1 MHPVP
6 LKLRRGGINWD
17 PPYPEGEDEVSM
29 ERHEEALRTEV
40 RHRAPNWDKAGKGM
54 VLTFPD
60 RRRLMNKKVALADVQ
75 AEYPALFAFKQVC
88 A

>member
-1 MHPVP
+1 M
-6 LKLRRGGINWD
+6 
-17 PPYPEGEDEVSM
+17 SM
-29 ERHEEALRTEV
+29 ERHKEALKTEV
-40 RHRAPNWDKAGKGM
+40 RRRAPNWDKVGKGM

-75 AEYPALFAFKQVC
+75 AEYPALFDFKQVR

>member
-1 MHPVP
+1 
-6 LKLRRGGINWD
+6 
-17 PPYPEGEDEVSM
+17 M
-29 ERHEEALRTEV
+29 ERHEEALRAEV

-88 A
+88 AQSVSNYIDTDVICQPKKQCH